1 MKHISFVLYIYAY
14 ILKQNLNINFCNEI
28 YRLVFINTVI
38 TEIGNVSAEEDNKIK
53 DRVYE
58 DEIPERMR
66 RDSDQDP
73 DEAKYSPEEKSI
85 VDKSEVERTP
95 TPSTPSEESEEDEG
109 MSANPFFQI

>member
-1 MKHISFVLYIYAY
+1 M
-14 ILKQNLNINFCNEI
+14 
-28 YRLVFINTVI
+28 

-109 MSANPFFQI
+109 MSTNPFFPNINIIYLKL